1 MIDARQLSTF
11 VAVVRAGS
19 FSAAARELHCS
30 QPAVSQQ
37 MRLLERTVGGP
48 LFLRVG
54 RGLRLTEA
62 GRLLAERAVAI
73 LDDLKVAEQRV
84 HAIAALD
91 FTTVRICA
99 FPSANVALVPSAAT
113 AIIERRPRIRL
124 ELIEMEPPE
133 SLALLREAGCE
144 LVLSFSYEAEA
155 EETAAGMVR
164 VPLLDDPMK
173 VLLPVGNAFAGR
185 ERIDLAELADE
196 RWIGGCPR
204 CVGTTIQACEQAGFT
219 PDIVCSTDDNMA
231 IQSLVAAGLGVA
243 LVPELVQ
250 SFLLHP
256 KIVTVNVEPA
266 VQRHVTLFTWPDL
279 IKVPA
284 VRATIDALITAAQR
298 ISSRTDD
305 P

>member
-1 MIDARQLSTF
+1 MVGAMIDARQLATF

-19 FSAAARELHCS
+19 FTAAARELHCS

-37 MRLLERTVGGP
+37 MRALERVVGGP

-62 GRLLAERAVAI
+62 GRLLVERAESI
-73 LDDLKVAEQRV
+73 LDDLKVTEQRV

-91 FTTVRICA
+91 FGTVRICA
-99 FPSANVALVPSAAT
+99 FPSANVALVPAAAT

-124 ELIEMEPPE
+124 ELIELEPPE

-144 LVLSFSYEAEA
+144 LVLSFNYEAEA
-155 EETAAGMVR
+155 EEAAAGMVR

-173 VLLPVGNAFAGR
+173 VLLPAGSALAGR
-185 ERIDLAELADE
+185 ERIELAELAGE

-204 CVGTTIQACEQAGFT
+204 CVGTTILACERAGFT

-243 LVPELVQ
+243 LVPALVH

-256 KIVTVNVEPA
+256 KIVTVPVEPA

-279 IKVPA
+279 IRVPA
-284 VRATIDALITAAQR
+284 VRATIDALITAAKR
-298 ISSRTDD
+298 ISDS
-305 P
+305 

>member
-1 MIDARQLSTF
+1 
-11 VAVVRAGS
+11 
-19 FSAAARELHCS
+19 
-30 QPAVSQQ
+30 
-37 MRLLERTVGGP
+37 MRVLERTVGGP

-62 GRLLAERAVAI
+62 GRLLAERAVVI
-73 LDDLKVAEQRV
+73 LDDLKVTEQRV

-91 FTTVRICA
+91 FSTVRICA
-99 FPSANVALVPSAAT
+99 FPSANVALVPAAAA
-113 AIIERRPRIRL
+113 AIIQRRPRIRL
-124 ELIEMEPPE
+124 ELIELEPPE

-164 VPLLDDPMK
+164 TPLLEDPMK

-185 ERIDLAELADE
+185 ERIELAELAQE

-204 CVGTTIQACEQAGFT
+204 CVGTTIRACERAGFT

-256 KIVTVNVEPA
+256 KIVTVTVEPA
-266 VQRHVTLFTWPDL
+266 VHRHVTLYTWPDL
-279 IKVPA
+279 IRVPA
-284 VRATIDALITAAQR
+284 VRATIDALITAAKR
-298 ISSRTDD
+298 ISSPTTTTNT
-305 P
+305 